1 MDKNGL
7 KGTELAVSMQ
17 DSFHDR
23 VRAIDPIGGDLS
35 IRCHL
40 IGSTDNSPPVRFDP
54 NKKKVKL
61 EVAHIAHYQKQK
73 GKIEL

>member
-1 MDKNGL
+1 MDDDGL
-7 KGTELAVSMQ
+7 TQTELAVSAQ
-17 DSFHDR
+17 VSSHDN

-35 IRCHL
+35 IRLHL